1 MRWTAVL
8 GVLLA
13 GCAAAQ
19 ELAAVRRICVEPLT
33 GDRSAAQIRDM
44 IIAALQQSGS
54 FALTENRERADA
66 ILKGSAEDLVYTDTY
81 QSTEGLNVR
90 AGVDSAVAGRTKS
103 GSKLP
108 SITLGENETSRIQE
122 RKHEATAS
130 VRLVNREGDVIW
142 STTQESGGAK
152 FRSASAD
159 VADKIAR
166 QLLQD
171 VEKRKRG
178 SAPASP

>member
-1 MRWTAVL
+1 MKWTAVL
-8 GVLLA
+8 ILLA

-19 ELAAVRRICVEPLT
+19 ELSGVRRICVEPLV

-44 IIAALQQSGS
+44 IIAALQQSGE
-54 FALTENRERADA
+54 FALTEKPERADA
-66 ILKGSAEDLVYTDTY
+66 ILKGSAEDMVYTDTY
-81 QSTEGLNVR
+81 QSSEGLNVR
-90 AGVDSAVAGRTKS
+90 AGVDAAVAGRAT
-103 GSKLP
+103 SKKVP
-108 SITLGENETSRIQE
+108 SITLGEHETSRIQE

-130 VRLVNREGDVIW
+130 VRLVNRDGDVIW

-171 VEKRKRG
+171 LDKRKR
-178 SAPASP
+178 ASRPVSP

>member
-1 MRWTAVL
+1 MRWTVL
-8 GVLLA
+8 LILLA
-13 GCAAAQ
+13 GSAIAQ
-19 ELAAVRRICVEPLT
+19 ELAAVRRICVEPLS

-54 FALTENRERADA
+54 FTLTENRERADA
-66 ILKGSAEDLVYTDTY
+66 VLKGSAEDLVYTDTY
-81 QSTEGLNVR
+81 QSSEGLNVR
-90 AGVDSAVAGRTKS
+90 AGLDASVAGRST
-103 GSKLP
+103 SKKVP
-108 SITLGENETSRIQE
+108 SITLGEHETSRIQE

-171 VEKRKRG
+171 IEKRKRA
-178 SAPASP
+178 SRPATP